1 MTTIIGVKLENR
13 VLNSLD
19 FQKVVTEF
27 GCQVKTR
34 IGLHQADDTKC
45 SPDGIVLLEVIGE
58 TSEFENKLSKFGKVE
73 TMKFQ

>member
-1 MTTIIGVKLENR
+1 MATIIGVKLENR

-34 IGLHQADDTKC
+34 IGLHDANDTKC
-45 SPDGIVLLEVIGE
+45 APDGIVLLEVIGE
-58 TSEFENKLSKFGKVE
+58 TSEFEKKLAQFGKVQ
-73 TMKFQ
+73 TMKF